1 VRKAKGGGQCRPRQ
15 GRQLHHEEK
24 EVSSSTENTRLVTDP
39 RDIPRTRR
47 RDGIRNITSMR
58 AGVIAPIGRF
68 VMLRGD
74 SLKAQVRIAAEML
87 ETREILMNP
96 VHLRITWYL
105 MPWSAMERFQGSM
118 DQFNRSYKGQPQVNG
133 GDVVPFFETHAY
145 GTLGSNAVYRS
156 LGFHATP
163 TFQAVTMDLET
174 YNAVINFRREN
185 RSPDLPK
192 RDRLQTDL
200 AEAFWEHPQFR
211 HVVPHFDNDL
221 VSGEVALNVVEAKM
235 PISGL
240 GVAPSASF
248 GGTDGMVKDGM
259 SPDPAGTNYPHYTRS
274 DVSEIYVRGNG
285 AGPGF
290 GPDIYA
296 ELQQNGITVSLADI
310 NTAEMAQKFAK
321 IRTRYKGHEEWVKD
335 MMMDGLEI
343 PDLALTQP
351 ILLSKQTVQVTQV
364 KRFATDGANLT
375 DSAVSGGMAASF
387 TLRVPRLPVGGIV
400 MCFAEAMPE
409 QMWERQSDP
418 LFHLKATADAM
429 GVTNL
434 AEALPEVTRDQLD
447 PEKVEIVFNRDVD
460 TSHSNP
466 GGTFGYSPL
475 HARWDGVRTRA
486 GGKFLRPAVDAGTD
500 DARQRFWASEDIDPS
515 LGESFYLVKNL
526 HQKPFIENDV
536 GFEPFEVTIQGMAV
550 LTGTTQFGP
559 MLIEASD
566 DYEKVMAKAPTERI
580 EQE

>member
-1 VRKAKGGGQCRPRQ
+1 M
-15 GRQLHHEEK
+15 
-24 EVSSSTENTRLVTDP
+24 SSSTENTRLVTDP
-39 RDIPRTRR
+39 RDIPQTRR
-47 RDGIRNITSMR
+47 RDGIRNITSMK

-74 SLKAQVRIAAEML
+74 SLKAKVRIAAEML
-87 ETREILMNP
+87 ETKEILMNP

-118 DQFNRSYKGQPQVNG
+118 DQFNRSYKGQPQING
-133 GDVVPFFETHAY
+133 GSVVPFFETHPY
-145 GTLGSNAVYRS
+145 GTLGANGVYRA

-200 AEAFWEHPQFR
+200 AEAFWEHAQFQ

-221 VSGEVALNVVEAKM
+221 MSGEVALNVVEANM
-235 PISGL
+235 PIRGLAKGTTVQSGTRSGYEAGG
-240 GVAPSASF
+240 GVAVTYAQSATF
-248 GGTDGMVKDGM
+248 D
-259 SPDPAGTNYPHYTRS
+259 GTNADNSWFARMKS
-274 DVSEIYVRGNG
+274 GN
-285 AGPGF
+285 
-290 GPDIYA
+290 PDIFA
-296 ELQQNGITVSLADI
+296 ELQKDGITVSLADI
-310 NTAEMAQKFAK
+310 NTAQMAQKFAK

-351 ILLSKQTVQVTQV
+351 MLLSKQVVRVAQV

-375 DSAVSGGMAASF
+375 DSAVSGGMAAAF
-387 TLRVPRLPVGGIV
+387 TLRVPKLPTGGIV

-409 QMWERQSDP
+409 QLWERQSDP
-418 LFHLKATADAM
+418 LFHLKAQADAM
-429 GVTNL
+429 GVANL
-434 AEALPEVTRDQLD
+434 AEALPEAMRDQLD
-447 PEKVEIVFNRDVD
+447 PEKVDIVFNRDVD
-460 TSHSNP
+460 TSHADP
-466 GGTFGYSPL
+466 GGTFGYWPGN
-475 HARWDGVRTRA
+475 ARWDGLRTRA
-486 GGKFLRPAVDAGTD
+486 GGKFLRPSVDAGTD
-500 DARQRFWASEDIDPS
+500 DARMRFWASEDINPS

-526 HQKPFIENDV
+526 HQKPFIENDT
-536 GFEPFEVTIQGMAV
+536 GFEPFEITIEGLAV
-550 LTGTTQFGP
+550 LTGNTQFGG

-566 DYEKVMAKAPTERI
+566 DYEKVMEEAPAERI
-580 EQE
+580 EQEA